1 MRRWIHEYMKGTHQ
15 LCCWQPASC
24 STGLAAKVEMR
35 SCASLRWQAHTLTQQ
50 QQHQE
55 QSSRQTDKTGARIRN
70 QRTQSWVLGPGRN
83 QDRDQ
88 DQDETDKRAEE

>member
-24 STGLAAKVEMR
+24 STGLAAKVEMQ

-55 QSSRQTDKTGARIRN
+55 HHQQQADRRDRGQDQEPKDSELGTRTG
-70 QRTQSWVLGPGRN
+70 QEPGPGPGPGRN
-83 QDRDQ
+83 R
-88 DQDETDKRAEE
+88 